1 MRKISFLSLL
11 SLFIV
16 SSCASIIS
24 TARQNVSI
32 SSSPSKAKVHI
43 NTVHVGQ
50 TPITHSLKRN
60 QEHQVRITLDG
71 YKPYEIIL
79 TKKLNSWFFGNI
91 LLGGL
96 IGIIVDASTGAM
108 YKLTPE
114 QISATLSQG
123 TAYRSERGDDLNIM
137 VTLNADPEWEHIGQL
152 ESINQ

>member
-1 MRKISFLSLL
+1 MRKIIFLTL
-11 SLFIV
+11 STLVIL

-24 TARQNVSI
+24 TSRQNVSI
-32 SSSPSKAKVHI
+32 TSSPSEAKVHI
-43 NTVHVGQ
+43 NTVDVGQ

-71 YKPYEIIL
+71 YKPYEVIL

-114 QISATLSQG
+114 QVSATLSQG
-123 TAYRSERGDDLNIM
+123 TAIRSKRVDDLNIM
-137 VTLNADPEWEHIGQL
+137 VTLDADKEWEQIGQL
-152 ESINQ
+152 ESNK